1 MDGTEKKSSDLLLVV
16 DDDMMMRLLMRETL
30 EQGGFEVV
38 EALNGA
44 EALAVFDEV
53 RPAAVLMDVEM
64 PVMDG
69 FTTCTALRKRSDAQH
84 TPIMMV
90 TGLDDIDSINHA
102 YEVGATDFIVKPIHW
117 PILSHRVRYMLRAS
131 RTVVE
136 LAHTVRQLHQSQASL
151 TKAQRI
157 AHLGNWDFNVVSDA
171 ISWSDEVYNILDPMQ
186 KPALPSF
193 EAFLEWVHKEDREL
207 VTKWFC
213 DALATGQVSNLNHR
227 IVRRDGSLQH
237 IQQHAEATLDESGRV
252 VSLSGTL
259 QDITERRQTEEKVR
273 QLAYFDS
280 LTGLANRE
288 CFKEHLAQA
297 IALARHYNRQLA
309 ILFLDLDNFKRIND
323 TLGHNVGDLLLKAVA
338 ARLRACVRASDA
350 VTRLETVDS
359 NEQVARLGG
368 DEFTILLSEVGSSED
383 AARVA
388 QRMLDTL
395 STPLTVGGHE
405 VFITP
410 SMGIAMFPQ
419 DGEDVDSLLKHADMA
434 MYYAKHCG
442 KNLYKFYTE
451 SMKDA
456 AIRRLTVENHLRK
469 AIERGELTL
478 HYQPQVDL
486 TNGQISGA
494 QALLRWH
501 NAELGPVS
509 PAEFIPLA
517 EETGLIIPI
526 GTWVLCTACAQAK
539 AWQDAGLPLPRIAVN
554 ISVLQFVQ
562 TDFTDLVAQ
571 ILNETGLSPH
581 ALELEITEGLLMKDA
596 EGAIRTLSI
605 LKDQGVQFAI
615 DDFGTGYSS
624 LSYLKRFPIDRLK
637 IDKAFVQ
644 EINADPD
651 DAAIATAVIAM
662 ASSMNL
668 GVVAEGV
675 ETGAQLNFLKKKY
688 CGEVQGYYLSKPL
701 PPSDMEAF
709 LQQPPCSEWGQE
721 ETQGLPRTVLLVDDD
736 ATMLTF
742 HQKLLVPEGYRI
754 LTATS
759 ARDGFDVLAHH
770 HVDVVVADYVMPEM
784 NGIEFL
790 KRVRQLY
797 PSTVRLMLS
806 GASDMHSLVATINEG
821 AIYKF
826 LEKPVS
832 AQPFRQALRDA
843 FLGEFRERFYCDRVS
858 VPNAPRDMGS
868 LHSFGR

>member
-1 MDGTEKKSSDLLLVV
+1 MDVSGTSSPDLLLVV

-30 EQGGFEVV
+30 EAGGFEVV
-38 EALNGA
+38 EAVNGT

-69 FTTCTALRKRSDAQH
+69 FTACTALRKRSDAQH
-84 TPIMMV
+84 TPVMMV
-90 TGLDDIDSINHA
+90 TGLDDLDSINYA
-102 YEVGATDFIVKPIHW
+102 YEVGATDFIAKPINW
-117 PILSHRVRYMLRAS
+117 PVLSHRVRYMLRSS

-136 LAHTVRQLHQSQASL
+136 LAHTVRKLHQSQASL

-157 AHLGNWDFNVVSDA
+157 ARLGNWDFDVVSGTL
-171 ISWSDEVYNILDPMQ
+171 SWSEGIYNILDSPQ
-186 KPALPSF
+186 KVVIPSF
-193 EAFLEWVHKEDREL
+193 EAFLAWVHKEDREL
-207 VTKWFC
+207 VAKWFC
-213 DALATGQVSNLNHR
+213 EALATGQVSNLNYR
-227 IVRRDGSLQH
+227 IIRRDGSPQH
-237 IQQHAEATLDESGRV
+237 ILQQAEATMDESGLV
-252 VSLSGTL
+252 VNLSGTL
-259 QDITERRQTEEKVR
+259 QDITERQQSEEKVR

-288 CFKEHLAQA
+288 CFKEHLVQA
-297 IALARHYNRQLA
+297 IAMARHNHRQLA

-323 TLGHNVGDLLLKAVA
+323 TLGHNVGDILLKAVA
-338 ARLRACVRASDA
+338 ARLRSCVRVSDA
-350 VTRLETVDS
+350 LMRFDTVDS
-359 NEQVARLGG
+359 DEQIARLGG
-368 DEFTILLSEVGSSED
+368 DEFTILLSEVGSHGD
-383 AARVA
+383 VARVA
-388 QRMLDTL
+388 KRILDTL
-395 STPLTVGGHE
+395 AKPLTVGGHE

-410 SMGIAMFPQ
+410 SIGIAMFPQ
-419 DGEDVDSLLKHADMA
+419 DGEDVESLLKHADMA

-451 SMKDA
+451 SMKNA
-456 AIRRLTVENHLRK
+456 AIRRMTVENHLRK

-478 HYQPQVDL
+478 HYQPQIDL
-486 TNGQISGA
+486 MNGQICGA
-494 QALLRWH
+494 EALLRWD

-526 GTWVLCTACAQAK
+526 GAWALRIACAQAK
-539 AWQDAGLPLPRIAVN
+539 AWQDAGLALPRIAVN

-562 TDFTDLVAQ
+562 TDFTDLVLQ

-581 ALELEITEGLLMKDA
+581 TLELEITESLLMKDA
-596 EGAIRTLSI
+596 EGAIRTLGI
-605 LKDQGVQFAI
+605 LKDHGVQFAI

-644 EINADPD
+644 DITVDPD
-651 DAAIATAVIAM
+651 DAAITAAVIAM
-662 ASSMNL
+662 AGSMNL

-675 ETGAQLNFLKKKY
+675 ETGAQLNFLRKKH

-701 PPSDMEAF
+701 PISDMEAL
-709 LQQPPCSEWGQE
+709 LQQPPCLEWGQD
-721 ETQGLPRTVLLVDDD
+721 ETPVLPRTVLLVDDD
-736 ATMLTF
+736 PSMLTF
-742 HQKLLVPEGYRI
+742 HRKLLVSESYHI
-754 LTATS
+754 LTATN
-759 ARDGFDVLAHH
+759 ARDGFDVLARH
-770 HVDVVVADYVMPEM
+770 HVDVVVADYMMPEM

-806 GASDMHSLVATINEG
+806 GASDMHSLIATVNEG

-826 LEKPVS
+826 LEKPTS
-832 AQPFRQALRDA
+832 ARPFREALRDA
-843 FLGEFRERFYCDRVS
+843 FLEAVFKPRE
-858 VPNAPRDMGS
+858 G
-868 LHSFGR
+868 

>member
-1 MDGTEKKSSDLLLVV
+1 MMDGTEKKSSDLLLVV

-136 LAHTVRQLHQSQASL
+136 LAQTVRQLHQSQASL
-151 TKAQRI
+151 TKAQRL
-157 AHLGNWDFNVVSDA
+157 AHLGNWDFNVVSGA
-171 ISWSDEVYNILDPMQ
+171 IAWSDEVYYMLDPMQ

-193 EAFLEWVHKEDREL
+193 EAFLAWVHKEDREL

-297 IALARHYNRQLA
+297 IALARHYHRQLA

-368 DEFTILLSEVGSSED
+368 DEFTLLLSEVGSSED
-383 AARVA
+383 AAQVA
-388 QRMLDTL
+388 RRILDTV
-395 STPLTVGGHE
+395 SQPLTVGGHE

-419 DGEDVDSLLKHADMA
+419 DGEDVESLLKHADMA

-451 SMKDA
+451 SMKDT
-456 AIRRLTVENHLRK
+456 AIRRLTVENDLRK
-469 AIERGELTL
+469 AIERRELTL
-478 HYQPQVDL
+478 HYQPQIDL
-486 TNGQISGA
+486 TNGQICGA
-494 QALLRWH
+494 EALLRWH
-501 NAELGPVS
+501 NADLGPVS

-517 EETGLIIPI
+517 EETGLILPI
-526 GTWVLCTACAQAK
+526 GEWVLRTACAQAK
-539 AWQDAGLPLPRIAVN
+539 AWQDAGLSLPRMAVN

-562 TDFTDLVAQ
+562 TGFTDLVTQ

-644 EINADPD
+644 DINADPD
-651 DAAIATAVIAM
+651 DAAITTAVIAM
-662 ASSMNL
+662 AGSMNL

-675 ETGAQLNFLKKKY
+675 ETGAQLDFLKNKH

-701 PPSDMEAF
+701 P
-709 LQQPPCSEWGQE
+709 
-721 ETQGLPRTVLLVDDD
+721 
-736 ATMLTF
+736 
-742 HQKLLVPEGYRI
+742 I
-754 LTATS
+754 
-759 ARDGFDVLAHH
+759 
-770 HVDVVVADYVMPEM
+770 
-784 NGIEFL
+784 
-790 KRVRQLY
+790 
-797 PSTVRLMLS
+797 
-806 GASDMHSLVATINEG
+806 
-821 AIYKF
+821 
-826 LEKPVS
+826 
-832 AQPFRQALRDA
+832 
-843 FLGEFRERFYCDRVS
+843 
-858 VPNAPRDMGS
+858 
-868 LHSFGR
+868 

>member
-1 MDGTEKKSSDLLLVV
+1 MMDGAEAKSPDLLLVV

-30 EQGGFEVV
+30 EQSGFAVV
-38 EALNGA
+38 EALNGV
-44 EALAVFDEV
+44 EALAVFDAV

-90 TGLDDIDSINHA
+90 TGLDDLDSINHA
-102 YEVGATDFIVKPIHW
+102 YEVGATDFIAKPIHW
-117 PILSHRVRYMLRAS
+117 PVLSHRVRYMLRAS

-136 LAHTVRQLHQSQASL
+136 LAHTVCKLHQSQASL

-157 AHLGNWDFNVVSDA
+157 AHLGNWDFNVVSGT
-171 ISWSDEVYNILDPMQ
+171 ITWSEEVYNILDPRQ
-186 KPALPSF
+186 QLSIPSF

-207 VTKWFC
+207 VAKWFC

-288 CFKEHLAQA
+288 YFKERLAQA

-338 ARLRACVRASDA
+338 ARLHACVRASDA
-350 VTRLETVDS
+350 VSWLDTVDS
-359 NEQVARLGG
+359 SEQVARLGG
-368 DEFTILLSEVGSSED
+368 DEFTLLLSEVSSSED
-383 AARVA
+383 AVRVA
-388 QRMLDTL
+388 NRILDAL
-395 STPLTVGGHE
+395 SKPLTVGGHE
-405 VFITP
+405 VFTTP
-410 SMGIAMFPQ
+410 SIGIAMFPQ
-419 DGEDVDSLLKHADMA
+419 DGEDVESLLKHADIA
-434 MYYAKHCG
+434 MYYAKHYG

-456 AIRRLTVENHLRK
+456 AVRRLTVENYLRK
-469 AIERGELTL
+469 SIERGELTL
-478 HYQPQVDL
+478 YYQPQIDL
-486 TNGQISGA
+486 TNGHVSGVE
-494 QALLRWH
+494 ALLRWH
-501 NAELGPVS
+501 NAELGTIS

-526 GTWVLCTACAQAK
+526 GAWVLRTACAQAK
-539 AWQDAGLPLPRIAVN
+539 AWQDAGLALPRIAVN

-562 TDFTDLVAQ
+562 TDFTDFVAQ

-596 EGAIRTLSI
+596 EGAIRTLGL

-644 EINADPD
+644 EINSNPD

-662 ASSMNL
+662 ARSMNL

-675 ETGAQLNFLKKKY
+675 ETGAQLNFLKKKC

-701 PPSDMEAF
+701 LPGDMETV
-709 LQQPPCSEWGQE
+709 LRQPPYWEWGQD
-721 ETQGLPRTVLLVDDD
+721 ETQGSPRTVLLVDDD
-736 ATMLTF
+736 TTMLTF
-742 HQKLLVPEGYRI
+742 HQKLLASEGYRI
-754 LTATS
+754 LTASS
-759 ARDGFDVLAHH
+759 AQDGFDILARQ
-770 HVDVVVADYVMPEM
+770 HVDVIVTDYMMPEM

-797 PSTVRLMLS
+797 PSIVRLMLS
-806 GASDMHSLVATINEG
+806 GASDMHSLIATINEG

-826 LEKPVS
+826 LEKPAS
-832 AQPFRQALRDA
+832 ARPFRRALRDA
-843 FLGEFRERFYCDRVS
+843 FLAYTQ
-858 VPNAPRDMGS
+858 P
-868 LHSFGR
+868 

>member
-1 MDGTEKKSSDLLLVV
+1 MDGTETKSPDLLLVV
-16 DDDMMMRLLMRETL
+16 DDDIMMRLLMRETL
-30 EQGGFEVV
+30 EEGGFAVV
-38 EALNGA
+38 EAVHGT

-69 FTTCTALRKRSDAQH
+69 FTACTALRKRSEAQH

-90 TGLDDIDSINHA
+90 TGRDDFDSINHA
-102 YEVGATDFIVKPIHW
+102 YEVGATDFIVKPINW
-117 PILSHRVRYMLRAS
+117 PVLSHRVRYMLRSS

-136 LAHTVRQLHQSQASL
+136 LAHTVRKLHQSQASL

-157 AHLGNWDFNVVSDA
+157 ARLGNWDFDVVSGTLL
-171 ISWSDEVYNILDPMQ
+171 WSEGIYNILDASQ
-186 KPALPSF
+186 NVAIPSF
-193 EAFLEWVHKEDREL
+193 EVFLEWVHQEDREL
-207 VTKWFC
+207 VAKWFC
-213 DALATGQVSNLNHR
+213 EALTTGQMSNLNYR
-227 IVRRDGSLQH
+227 IVRRDGSPQY
-237 IQQHAEATLDESGRV
+237 IQQQAEATMDEFGRV

-259 QDITERRQTEEKVR
+259 QDITERRQSEEKVR

-288 CFKEHLAQA
+288 CFKEHLVQA
-297 IALARHYNRQLA
+297 IALARRNHRQLA

-338 ARLRACVRASDA
+338 TRLRSCVRTNDAIMRFDA
-350 VTRLETVDS
+350 VDS
-359 NEQVARLGG
+359 HEQIARLGG
-368 DEFTILLSEVGSSED
+368 DEFTILLSEVGSQGD
-383 AARVA
+383 VARVA
-388 QRMLDTL
+388 KRILDTL
-395 STPLTVGGHE
+395 AKPLTVGGHE

-410 SMGIAMFPQ
+410 SIGIAMFPQ
-419 DGEDVDSLLKHADMA
+419 NGEDVESLLKHADMA

-451 SMKDA
+451 SMKNA
-456 AIRRLTVENHLRK
+456 AIRRMTVENHLRK
-469 AIERGELTL
+469 AIERDELTL

-486 TNGQISGA
+486 MNGQICGA
-494 QALLRWH
+494 EALLRWD
-501 NAELGPVS
+501 NVELGPVS

-526 GTWVLCTACAQAK
+526 GAWALRTACAQTK
-539 AWQDAGLPLPRIAVN
+539 AWQDAGLALPRIAVN

-562 TDFTDLVAQ
+562 TDFTDLVLQ

-581 ALELEITEGLLMKDA
+581 TLELEITESLLMKDA
-596 EGAIRTLSI
+596 EGAIRTLGI
-605 LKDQGVQFAI
+605 LKDHGVQFAI

-644 EINADPD
+644 DINADPD
-651 DAAIATAVIAM
+651 DAAITAAVIAM
-662 ASSMNL
+662 AGSMNL

-675 ETGAQLNFLKKKY
+675 ETGAQLNFLQKKH

-701 PPSDMEAF
+701 PTSDLEA
-709 LQQPPCSEWGQE
+709 LLRQPPCPEWRQA
-721 ETQGLPRTVLLVDDD
+721 ETQELQRTVLLVDDD
-736 ATMLTF
+736 ASMLTF
-742 HQKLLVPEGYRI
+742 HQKLLASEGYHI

-759 ARDGFDVLAHH
+759 ARDGFDALARHQ
-770 HVDVVVADYVMPEM
+770 VDVVVADYMMPEM

-790 KRVRQLY
+790 KRVKQLY

-806 GASDMHSLVATINEG
+806 GASDMHSLIATVNEG

-826 LEKPVS
+826 LEKPTS
-832 AQPFRQALRDA
+832 ARPFREALRHA
-843 FLGEFRERFYCDRVS
+843 FLEAVVKPRE
-858 VPNAPRDMGS
+858 G
-868 LHSFGR
+868 

>member
-1 MDGTEKKSSDLLLVV
+1 MMDGAEKKSPDLLLVV

-30 EQGGFEVV
+30 EEGGFEVV
-38 EALNGA
+38 EAVNGA
-44 EALAVFDEV
+44 EALAFFDDV

-69 FTTCTALRKRSDAQH
+69 FTACTALRKHSNAQH

-102 YEVGATDFIVKPIHW
+102 YEVGATDFIAKPINW
-117 PILSHRVRYMLRAS
+117 PVLSHRVRYMLRAS

-136 LAHTVRQLHQSQASL
+136 LAHTVRKLHQSQASL

-157 AHLGNWDFNVVSDA
+157 ARLGNWDFNVVSGS
-171 ISWSDEVYNILDPMQ
+171 ISWSEEVYNILDSPQ
-186 KPALPSF
+186 NAAIPSF

-207 VTKWFC
+207 VATWFC
-213 DALATGQVSNLNHR
+213 EALATGQVSNLNYR
-227 IVRRDGSLQH
+227 IVRRDGSPQH
-237 IQQHAEATLDESGRV
+237 IQQQAEATIDESGRV

-259 QDITERRQTEEKVR
+259 QDITERRQSEEKVR

-288 CFKEHLAQA
+288 CFKEHLVQA
-297 IALARHYNRQLA
+297 IALARHDNRQLA
-309 ILFLDLDNFKRIND
+309 ILFLDIDNFKRIND

-338 ARLRACVRASDA
+338 ARLRSCVRASDA
-350 VTRLETVDS
+350 VTRLETADS

-368 DEFTILLSEVGSSED
+368 DEFTILLLEVGSSED

-388 QRMLDTL
+388 NRILDTL
-395 STPLTVGGHE
+395 SKPLTVGGHE

-419 DGEDVDSLLKHADMA
+419 DGEDVESLLKHADMA
-434 MYYAKHCG
+434 MYYAKHSG
-442 KNLYKFYTE
+442 KNLYRFYTE

-456 AIRRLTVENHLRK
+456 AIRRLTVENYLRK

-478 HYQPQVDL
+478 YYQPQIDL
-486 TNGQISGA
+486 MNGQICGA
-494 QALLRWH
+494 EALLRWH

-526 GTWVLCTACAQAK
+526 GEWVLRTACAQAK
-539 AWQDAGLPLPRIAVN
+539 AWQDAGLALPRMAVN

-562 TDFTDLVAQ
+562 TDFTDLVVQ
-571 ILNETGLSPH
+571 ILNETGLSPY
-581 ALELEITEGLLMKDA
+581 ALELEITESLLMKDA
-596 EGAIRTLSI
+596 EGAINTLRI
-605 LKDQGVQFAI
+605 LKEQGVQFAI

-644 EINADPD
+644 DINANPD
-651 DAAIATAVIAM
+651 DAAITAAVIAM
-662 ASSMNL
+662 AGSMNL

-675 ETGAQLNFLKKKY
+675 ETGAQLNFLKKKH

-701 PPSDMEAF
+701 PTGDMEAL
-709 LQQPPCSEWGQE
+709 LQQPPCPEWGPD
-721 ETQGLPRTVLLVDDD
+721 ETQVLPRTVLLVDDD
-736 ATMLTF
+736 TSMLTF
-742 HQKLLVPEGYRI
+742 HQKLLVSEGYCI

-759 ARDGFDVLAHH
+759 ARDGFDVLARH
-770 HVDVVVADYVMPEM
+770 HVDVVVADYMMPEM

-806 GASDMHSLVATINEG
+806 GASDMHSLIATVNEG

-826 LEKPVS
+826 LEKPAS
-832 AQPFRQALRDA
+832 ARPFRQALRDA
-843 FLGEFRERFYCDRVS
+843 FLAYTQ
-858 VPNAPRDMGS
+858 
-868 LHSFGR
+868 H

>member
-1 MDGTEKKSSDLLLVV
+1 MMDGAEKKSPDLLLVV

-30 EQGGFEVV
+30 EEGGFAVV
-38 EALNGA
+38 EAVNGT
-44 EALAVFDEV
+44 EALAIFDDV

-69 FTTCTALRKRSDAQH
+69 FTACTALRKRSNAQH

-102 YEVGATDFIVKPIHW
+102 YEVGATDFIAKPISW
-117 PILSHRVRYMLRAS
+117 PVLSHRVRYMLRAS

-136 LAHTVRQLHQSQASL
+136 LAHTVRKLHQSQASL
-151 TKAQRI
+151 TKAQRM
-157 AHLGNWDFNVVSDA
+157 ARLGNWDFNVSSGT
-171 ISWSDEVYNILDPMQ
+171 ILWSEGVYNILDSAQ
-186 KPALPSF
+186 KAAIPSF
-193 EAFLEWVHKEDREL
+193 EAFLEWVHKEDRPL
-207 VTKWFC
+207 VAKWFRE
-213 DALATGQVSNLNHR
+213 ALATGQVPNLNYR
-227 IVRRDGSLQH
+227 IVRRDGSPQY
-237 IQQHAEATLDESGRV
+237 IQQQAEATLNESGRV

-259 QDITERRQTEEKVR
+259 QDITELRQSEEKVR

-288 CFKEHLAQA
+288 YFKEHLVQA
-297 IALARHYNRQLA
+297 IALAQPYNRQLA

-323 TLGHNVGDLLLKAVA
+323 TLGHNMGDLLLKAVA
-338 ARLRACVRASDA
+338 TRLRSCVRASDA
-350 VTRLETVDS
+350 VTRLETVAS

-388 QRMLDTL
+388 TRILDTL
-395 STPLTVGGHE
+395 SKPLTVGEHE

-419 DGEDVDSLLKHADMA
+419 DGEDVESLLKHADMA
-434 MYYAKHCG
+434 MYHAKHSG

-456 AIRRLTVENHLRK
+456 AIRRLTVENYLRK
-469 AIERGELTL
+469 AIERGEFTL
-478 HYQPQVDL
+478 YYQPQIDL
-486 TNGQISGA
+486 LNGQICGA
-494 QALLRWH
+494 EALLRWH
-501 NAELGPVS
+501 NADLGPVS

-517 EETGLIIPI
+517 EETGLIVPI
-526 GTWVLCTACAQAK
+526 GEWVLRTACAQAK
-539 AWQDAGLPLPRIAVN
+539 AWQDAGLSLPRLAVN

-562 TDFTDLVAQ
+562 TNFTDLVIQ
-571 ILNETGLSPH
+571 ILDETGLSPY
-581 ALELEITEGLLMKDA
+581 ALELEITESLLMKDA
-596 EGAIRTLSI
+596 EGAIRTLRI

-644 EINADPD
+644 DINADPD
-651 DAAIATAVIAM
+651 DAAITAAVIAM
-662 ASSMNL
+662 AGSMNL

-675 ETGAQLNFLKKKY
+675 ETGAQLNFLRRKH

-701 PPSDMEAF
+701 PSSDMEAL
-709 LQQPPCSEWGQE
+709 LQQPPCLEWGQD
-721 ETQGLPRTVLLVDDD
+721 ETQVLPRTVLLVDDD
-736 ATMLTF
+736 PSMLTF
-742 HQKLLVPEGYRI
+742 HQKLLGSEGYRI
-754 LTATS
+754 LKATS
-759 ARDGFDVLAHH
+759 AREGFDVLARH
-770 HVDVVVADYVMPEM
+770 HVDVVVADYMMPEM
-784 NGIEFL
+784 DGIEFL

-797 PSTVRLMLS
+797 PRTVRLMLS
-806 GASDMHSLVATINEG
+806 GASDMHSLIETINEG

-826 LEKPVS
+826 LEKPAS
-832 AQPFRQALRDA
+832 ARPFRQALRDA
-843 FLGEFRERFYCDRVS
+843 FLAYTQY
-858 VPNAPRDMGS
+858 
-868 LHSFGR
+868 